1 MIKHGCVSSEK
12 AKAFHPTKMDTSSGK
27 SIHHSHLLHT
37 LSNTTREQL
46 LKALRPNHSVFSLGK
61 STLHSRFLLQ
71 PFSSKS
77 ANRKQPLSC
86 LLRPISI
93 HSNAGASSMT
103 HLLK

>member
-1 MIKHGCVSSEK
+1 MIKHECVSSEK
-12 AKAFHPTKMDTSSGK
+12 VKAFHPPMMDTSSGK
-27 SIHHSHLLHT
+27 SIHHSNLRHT

-61 STLHSRFLLQ
+61 PILHYSILLQ

-86 LLRPISI
+86 LLHPISI
-93 HSNAGASSMT
+93 DSSMGASSII